1 MVWWSF
7 WRKIMSSRHIFSLL
21 MTLVFFIYLGP
32 NQLVNS
38 SFNNNRVLIVL
49 QLLCWLAQDYSR
61 AFSINKKSTRRE
73 QADYRSYKMRGSE
86 SPQTKHVIDIPEN
99 SEKIV
104 TIIQSSTTLKSSFQ
118 RTMNKK
124 FGWIYTF
131 SLSILRFNWSS
142 TPYPGLVH
150 GHYHPDPG
158 ETPSI
163 CGCTEDHLKCLPRTI
178 ELGP

>member
-1 MVWWSF
+1 MVVLLE
-7 WRKIMSSRHIFSLL
+7 KMSSRHIFSLL

-38 SFNNNRVLIVL
+38 PFNKNRVLIVL

-104 TIIQSSTTLKSSFQ
+104 TIIQSSTILKSSFQ
-118 RTMNKK
+118 EQSIKRSVK
-124 FGWIYTF
+124 
-131 SLSILRFNWSS
+131 SILSLCLFYVLIKALHLTLDWFMGIIALTQERLLQYAGVQR
-142 TPYPGLVH
+142 TP
-150 GHYHPDPG
+150 
-158 ETPSI
+158 
-163 CGCTEDHLKCLPRTI
+163 
-178 ELGP
+178 